1 MPRYDYA
8 AQIAR
13 LGIKRNQA
21 STVPGVDARTERRYA
36 ANPDR
41 VPPVVRRLLFA
52 CERHQD
58 LLKVFTRLG
67 A

>member
-41 VPPVVRRLLFA
+41 VPAGRAKVDF
-52 CERHQD
+52 RHN
-58 LLKVFTRLG
+58 
-67 A
+67 